1 MERRDLEIFLALAE
15 RLHFGQTAEHLR
27 VSQARVSQ
35 AIQKLERRIGAPL
48 FERTSRRVSLTPIGR
63 RLRDDVQPA
72 YQQLLDGF
80 AKAVAAGREIG
91 GLLRIGFEAPGVADL
106 ISELTE
112 SFRTRHH
119 DCEIAIREADF
130 ADPFRQLR
138 AGEVDALITLL
149 PVSEPD
155 LTTGPVVYTEPM
167 LLAVSSRH
175 PFASKESVTLEDLA
189 RDTVLRAARPPKPYW
204 EDPPGPWHTPSG
216 KPIKRGPATA
226 TFQELL
232 TVVSAGKGIC
242 PLAAH
247 AADYFARQKIA
258 FVPFEGTPPVEWGLV
273 WRSAG
278 ETSRVRAFA
287 EACVYWR
294 RAKTSGRGRP

>member
-35 AIQKLERRIGAPL
+35 TIKKLERQIGAPL
-48 FERTSRRVSLTPIGR
+48 FDRTSRRVSLTPIGR
-63 RLRDDVQPA
+63 QLRDDVQPA
-72 YQQLLDGF
+72 YQQILDGF
-80 AKAVAAGREIG
+80 AKAVAAGRGIG

-106 ISELTE
+106 ISETLGT
-112 SFRTRHH
+112 FR
-119 DCEIAIREADF
+119 DFELEIREAEF
-130 ADPFRQLR
+130 TDPFKQLR
-138 AGEVDALITLL
+138 AGEVDLLVTLF
-149 PVSEPD
+149 PVTEPD
-155 LTTGPVVYTEPM
+155 LTTGPVVYAEPM

-175 PFASKESVTLEDLA
+175 PLARRDSVTLEDLA
-189 RDTVLRAARPPKPYW
+189 RDTVYRAARPPKPYW
-204 EDPPGPWHTPSG
+204 EDPAVHWLTPGG
-216 KPIKRGPATA
+216 KPIERGPAVA

-232 TVVSAGKGIC
+232 TIVSAGKGIC

-247 AADYFARQKIA
+247 AADYFARPKIA

-278 ETSRVRAFA
+278 ETNRVKAFA
-287 EACVYWR
+287 DAARWAR
-294 RAKTSGRGRP
+294 

>member
-35 AIQKLERRIGAPL
+35 TIKKLERQIGAPL

-72 YQQLLDGF
+72 YQQILDGF
-80 AKAVAAGREIG
+80 AKAVAAGRGIS

-106 ISELTE
+106 VSEVLDT
-112 SFRTRHH
+112 FRARHR
-119 DCEIAIREADF
+119 DCELEIREAAF
-130 ADPFRQLR
+130 TDPFEQLR
-138 AGEVDALITLL
+138 AGEVDVLITLF
-149 PVSEPD
+149 PVTEPD

-175 PFASKESVTLEDLA
+175 PFARRDGVTLEDLA
-189 RDTVLRAARPPKPYW
+189 RDTVYRAARPPKPYW
-204 EDPPGPWHTPSG
+204 EDPAVPWLTPSG
-216 KPIKRGPATA
+216 KPIQRGPAVA

-232 TVVSAGKGIC
+232 TIVSAGKGIC

-247 AADYFARQKIA
+247 AADYFARPKIA

-278 ETSRVRAFA
+278 ETNRVKAFTEPA
-287 EACVYWR
+287 NWAR
-294 RAKTSGRGRP
+294 